1 MRYFKLILIISI
13 SLMFISCDKKSQETV
28 TSEDNVTQ
36 ESEVEANASSQTI
49 QSEPTVEEE
58 VAQETTNEETKEV
71 AKAVLAVN
79 LQGCTG
85 CHGQNFEKK
94 ALNKSKV
101 VKDMTKDEVSNALIG
116 YKNGAYGRDMK
127 SVMVTQ
133 VAKYSDESLKNTGLG
148 K

>member
-28 TSEDNVTQ
+28 VSEDNVTQ

-127 SVMVTQ
+127 SVMVAQ